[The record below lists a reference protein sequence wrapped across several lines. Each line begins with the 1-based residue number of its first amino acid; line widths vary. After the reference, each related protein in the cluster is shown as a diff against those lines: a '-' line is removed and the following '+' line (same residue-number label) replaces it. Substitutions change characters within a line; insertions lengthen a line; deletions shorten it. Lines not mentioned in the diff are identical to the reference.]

1 MKAAE
6 LKSFKE
12 RSLAKHEEI
21 RQAIRGL
28 EEEFISSNSP
38 YRIGDRYKIGEKKSG
53 KKVVD
58 IFGYVQ
64 GIEVD
69 YQQQSTP
76 MLRIFIH
83 SVQPSDRYIK
93 TLYLHVD

>member
-1 MKAAE
+1 MTAAE
-6 LKSFKE
+6 LKSFKD

-21 RQAIRGL
+21 RQAIKGL

-38 YRIGDRYKIGEKKSG
+38 YRLGDKYKIGEKKSG

-83 SVQPSDRYIK
+83 SAQPLDKYVK